1 MVLCPKCK
9 THRTDRSHR
18 RGLFEHCIAVAGY
31 YPYRCRNCQRRFLR
45 FRCTSIKE
53 TAAAETEAVHPR
65 VQREIRATRGAM
77 KAKRKR
83 RELLLY
89 GVALVLFLV
98 FLYYVTREHGDRIE
112 GRAAAP
118 ESASHSAPIAS

>member
-1 MVLCPKCK
+1 MLCPKCK

-18 RGLFEHCIAVAGY
+18 RGLLEHCIAVAGY

-45 FRCTSIKE
+45 FRYWSIRE
-53 TAAAETEAVHPR
+53 TAAAETPAGHPG

-89 GVALVLFLV
+89 GVALVLFLA
-98 FLYYVTREHGDRIE
+98 FLYYVTREHGDHIE
-112 GRAAAP
+112 GRAAP
-118 ESASHSAPIAS
+118 PDSVSHSARIAS